1 MRVTAR
7 PSTGGAASGGGQV
20 RVTLPAP
27 SMTTGR
33 TGTPRLLRRGPTT
46 GLAFV
51 PTVDTRFRRTE
62 RIRVELSLSVDM
74 PTASARL
81 LDRKGQPLAVPVI
94 STVREDAGGRAA
106 VAEAMLASLAPGD
119 YLVELTLGDGGS
131 RQVVMMAIRIV
142 P

>member
-1 MRVTAR
+1 M
-7 PSTGGAASGGGQV
+7 

-27 SMTTGR
+27 VTPTGR

-51 PTVDTRFRRTE
+51 PAIDTRFRRTE
-62 RIRVELSLSVDM
+62 RIRVEVSLSVDM

-81 LDRKGQPLAVPVI
+81 LDRKGQPLAVPVTA
-94 STVREDAGGRAA
+94 TVRENGGGREA

-119 YLVELTLGDGGS
+119 YLVELTLGDGAS
-131 RQVVMMAIRIV
+131 RQVVVMAIRIV